1 MPLSIAFR
9 WKAPRIE
16 TPREDPNGIAGGL
29 SAVGDSIYRAKQSSR
44 AEDDRQRR
52 IAEDDRQKSLF
63 GETADLIR
71 GKASERARLVQQ
83 REQIAA
89 QIEAIKQ
96 RMGL

>member
-29 SAVGDSIYRAKQSSR
+29 SAVGDSIYRAKQSRR

-52 IAEDDRQKSLF
+52 ISEEERQKSLF

-71 GKASERARLVQQ
+71 GMASERERLVQQ
-83 REQIAA
+83 REQVAA

>member
-29 SAVGDSIYRAKQSSR
+29 SAVGDSIYRAKQSRR
-44 AEDDRQRR
+44 AEEDRQRR
-52 IAEDDRQKSLF
+52 IAEEDRQKSLF

-71 GKASERARLVQQ
+71 GMASERARLVQQ
-83 REQIAA
+83 REQVAA